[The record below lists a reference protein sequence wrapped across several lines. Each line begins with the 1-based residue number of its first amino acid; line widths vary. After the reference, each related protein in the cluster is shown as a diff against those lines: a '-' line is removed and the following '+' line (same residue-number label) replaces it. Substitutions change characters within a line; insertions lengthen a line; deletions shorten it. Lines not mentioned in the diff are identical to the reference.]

1 MRHPG
6 PAPVPHSRE
15 YNSVVFHGSSVVMRI
30 PLQNRTKKVLLF
42 SGCIALAAFYVAY
55 CGLDFAASHFAEN
68 PSLTSLSR
76 AVRLQPRNAE
86 YQYRLGRYLSL
97 VELAPAQ
104 AEGPLRAAVAL
115 NPHQARY
122 WMALAGVYQLLGNDE
137 KQGMSLKRAIS
148 AEPTTPDVAWE
159 AANFYIVRGDTT
171 TALNNLR
178 VVMANDPYMPPEALR
193 LSWRV
198 QPDIDFLLREV
209 VPPITSVNSAF
220 LEFLISKGET
230 DAAAKVWS
238 RLVSLNR
245 PIDRRYIFGY
255 VRYLLAN
262 KDPDLARLVWQKGA
276 SLSDLAA
283 YQPSTENLVVNGDFS
298 QEILNAGFDWL
309 YRQGPDVSLTLDP
322 TQFHSGHGSL
332 HLEFDTKGIEDAGIR
347 QLIAVDPNTS
357 YQFSAYFKAEAL
369 EGAGGLH
376 FVAQD
381 VYSGK
386 ICFTSED
393 FSNVDFW
400 KQITGSFT
408 TNDDTRLLVLRI
420 QRLPAGSPI
429 KGRVW
434 LDGIRLYPVRGQ
446 GGAS

>member
-1 MRHPG
+1 
-6 PAPVPHSRE
+6 
-15 YNSVVFHGSSVVMRI
+15 MRI
-30 PLQNRTKKVLLF
+30 PLQNRTTKVLLLG
-42 SGCIALAAFYVAY
+42 GCVVLSAFYVAY
-55 CGLDFAASHFAEN
+55 SAVDCLAAHFAEN
-68 PSLTSLSR
+68 PTLASLNR

-97 VELAPAQ
+97 VEFAPAQ
-104 AEGPLRAAVAL
+104 AEAPFRAAVAL

-122 WMALAGVYQLLGNDE
+122 WMALAGIYQLLGDDE
-137 KQGMSLKRAIS
+137 KQGASLKRAIA

-178 VVMANDPYMPPEALR
+178 VVMANDPYMPPDALK
-193 LSWRV
+193 LCWRI

-209 VPPITSVNSAF
+209 VPPLTRVNSFF
-220 LEFLISKGET
+220 LEFLISKNET
-230 DAAAKVWS
+230 AAAAKVWN
-238 RLVSLNR
+238 RLVELNQPIER
-245 PIDRRYIFGY
+245 PYVFAY
-255 VRYLLAN
+255 VRYLAA
-262 KDPDLARLVWQKGA
+262 KQQPDEARLVWQKAA

-298 QEILNAGFDWL
+298 QEILNAGFDWM
-309 YRQGPDVSLTLDP
+309 YRQTPDVSLTLDP

-332 HLEFDTKGIEDAGIR
+332 HLELDTRGIEDAGIR
-347 QLIAVDPNTS
+347 QLIAVNPNTS

-376 FVAQD
+376 FVVQD
-381 VYSGK
+381 LYSEK
-386 ICFTSED
+386 TYFTSED

-400 KQITGSFT
+400 KQVTGSFST
-408 TNDDTRLLVLRI
+408 DDNTKLVVLRI

-429 KGRVW
+429 KGRLWV
-434 LDGIRLYPVRGQ
+434 DGVRLYPVRAQ
-446 GGAS
+446 GGAD